1 MGFMDSVL
9 SVATGGLSDLAQGKH
24 LGSGTLDLIYDVA
37 PEGTLAGQ
45 ILPGLLLPD
54 VSGYRDIG
62 NIWKEGGSAID
73 VFSKTFNRLADP
85 TNTVDYGLEHA
96 GRVLPEDVRSIAP
109 VIGATIGGLINPG
122 FAALGYGIGAGLEGR
137 QSATQKL
144 TGAGSAA
151 IASYLKGGGA
161 KAADIPQTYTS
172 TDYGVNGGGMT
183 LDVAS
188 DVSGKIAL
196 PEATSN
202 VPGLIDMNQGWTAA
216 DYALNASTPV
226 AEKTLT
232 DKVTDFAKQKAKD
245 LVKNQAKKYINEAL
259 GAGQAIPP
267 ITLSQ
272 VQMQSYKPKLNSF
285 QNASNIQTQQEQ
297 ALQKEATKT
306 SDTQKTLEEQEL
318 ERQGY
323 LKKYLDYMYNKSGG
337 RTQLLRDYIA

>member
-9 SVATGGLSDLAQGKH
+9 SVATGGLSDLVQGEH
-24 LGSGTLDLIYDVA
+24 LGSGSLDLIYDIA
-37 PEGTLAGQ
+37 PKGTLAGQ
-45 ILPGLLLPD
+45 ILPGMLLPD

-85 TNTVDYGLEHA
+85 TNMVDYGLEHV
-96 GRVLPEDVRSIAP
+96 GRVLPEDIRSKAP
-109 VIGATIGGLINPG
+109 VIGATIGGLIHPG
-122 FAALGYGIGAGLEGR
+122 FAALGYGIGAGLQG
-137 QSATQKL
+137 QDDTQKL
-144 TGAGSAA
+144 TGAGIAA
-151 IASYLKGGGA
+151 AASYLKGGGA
-161 KAADIPQTYTS
+161 KAADIPTYTS
-172 TDYGVNGGGMT
+172 TDYGANAGGMI

-188 DVSGKIAL
+188 DVGGKIAL

-232 DKVTDFAKQKAKD
+232 DKVQDFAEKKAKD
-245 LVKNQAKKYINEAL
+245 LIKNQAKKYINEAL
-259 GAGQAIPP
+259 GGSQTIQP

-272 VQMQSYKPKLNSF
+272 VQMQSYKPQLNSF
-285 QNASNIQTQQEQ
+285 QNAENIQTQQEQ
-297 ALQKEATKT
+297 ALTKEATKI
-306 SDTQKTLEEQEL
+306 SDTQKTLEEKEL

-337 RTQLLRDYIA
+337 RTQLLRDYLA